1 MKKDYKIYIPMKR
14 KSNKNTPERIFF
26 LCIFL
31 CSTYLTE
38 AQSIESFLALA
49 RNQNASLKAL
59 DHEYRSAGHTI
70 DQAGA
75 YPDIQFGTGFGISH
89 LETFSGPMQLSL
101 NATQAIPWPGLLK
114 ARKEVAENNAE
125 ILNTGSTEKM
135 IEIEYAIRSAY
146 YELIGL
152 GLKQVKL
159 REIILILNAMDEL
172 VTARVESGKS
182 NLADVVVLQRKKLE
196 LEGRIAVLEKKKLQP
211 TIMIN
216 RLTYRELDT
225 PVVID
230 ENEWFLNPDM
240 SLDLKESI
248 IHHPSLDRLDA
259 SKDLALSKSKL
270 ADLESKPKFMV
281 GVDYWFIGQR
291 SGQMIEGAGKD
302 VIMPKVSVTLPI
314 SRKRFHSMK
323 DEQNVRIRS
332 IELNQEDL
340 KRGFEAEV
348 LSAEQEVLEFE
359 EWISILD
366 NLIQSTQQVI
376 DLTISAYTGGNATV
390 NEILEVTE
398 SGIQYEID
406 KIDAEKSILLA
417 LARKQKFIQPIR

>member
-1 MKKDYKIYIPMKR
+1 MKR
-14 KSNKNTPERIFF
+14 KSKRFYKNSAERIFL
-26 LCIFL
+26 LCVFL
-31 CSTYLTE
+31 CSSYMTE
-38 AQSIESFLALA
+38 AQSIESLLALA
-49 RNQNASLKAL
+49 RNENASLKAL
-59 DHEYRSAGHTI
+59 DQEYRSAGHTI
-70 DQAGA
+70 GQAGS

-89 LETFSGPMQLSL
+89 LETFTGPMQLSL
-101 NATQAIPWPGLLK
+101 NASQAIPWPGLLK
-114 ARKEVAENNAE
+114 ARKEVAINNAE
-125 ILNTGSTEKM
+125 IFSTGSMEKM
-135 IEIEYAIRSAY
+135 IEIEFAIRSAY

-152 GLKQVKL
+152 GLKQEKM
-159 REIILILNAMDEL
+159 REIILILNAMNDM

-182 NLADVVVLQRKKLE
+182 NLADVVILQRKILE
-196 LEGRIAVLEKKKLQP
+196 MEGRIAVFEKKKLQP

-230 ENEWFLNPDM
+230 ENEWFQNRDM
-240 SLDLKESI
+240 SLELQTSV

-259 SKDLALSKSKL
+259 GKDLALSKSKL

-281 GVDYWFIGQR
+281 GIDYWFIGQR
-291 SGQMIEGAGKD
+291 DGQMFEGAGRD

-314 SRKRFHSMK
+314 SRRRFHSIK

-340 KRGFEAEV
+340 KRGFEAEI

-366 NLIQSTQQVI
+366 DLIQSTQHVI
-376 DLTISAYTGGNATV
+376 DLTISAYTGGNASV

-398 SGIQYEID
+398 SGIQYEIE
-406 KIDAEKSILLA
+406 KIDAEKAILLA